1 MNYID
6 IIDLIGT
13 ISFAASGAL
22 TAMEKRLDPF
32 GIIIVGFVT
41 AAGGGTIRDILLG
54 ISPVRWML
62 DINLVFVVLG
72 TVAITILFKS
82 YLLKLRKTL
91 FLFDTIGIGLY
102 TVVGL
107 QIGITAG
114 LHPVICITLG
124 TINACFGGVIRDIL
138 CNEIPVLFRQNIY
151 ATACIAGGIVY
162 FLLQYTNLLTELAAL
177 ITGLSVIT
185 IRVLAVIYGLQLP
198 SPYRRMSD

>member
-13 ISFAASGAL
+13 VSFAASGAL

-54 ISPVRWML
+54 VSPVRWML
-62 DINLVFVVLG
+62 DINLVFVVLL
-72 TVAITILFKS
+72 TVAIAVIFKT

-102 TVVGL
+102 TVVGVET
-107 QIGITAG
+107 GISAG

-138 CNEIPVLFRQNIY
+138 CNEIPVLFRRNIY
-151 ATACIAGGIVY
+151 ATACIAGGVVY

-177 ITGLSVIT
+177 ITGVTVIT
-185 IRVLAVIYGLQLP
+185 IRILAVRFQLELP
-198 SPYRRMSD
+198 SPYGKE